1 MGLADLKS
9 RPFQPLIGEYP
20 WLVGEGPPHWLLDP
34 RGRARDAGPSP
45 LTSPSQAVDVGSRSQ
60 AVRGRG
66 VSAEQEAGMGGLRL
80 LAVAFTCCWW
90 PPGSQGKTLRGS
102 FSSAAARDAQ
112 GQSIGHFEFHGRCG
126 GGERDE
132 GSWAHPA
139 APRSPP
145 RVGSREP
152 AAARLGTSPSSP
164 ALTAW
169 PAASP
174 IVASRN
180 RGMRL
185 WPAPVLLLPRSL
197 YLPRLVAVF
206 CT

>member
-1 MGLADLKS
+1 MAV
-9 RPFQPLIGEYP
+9 RPPG
-20 WLVGEGPPHWLLDP
+20 
-34 RGRARDAGPSP
+34 AGPRRLSLSP
-45 LTSPSQAVDVGSRSQ
+45 HLPISSCRRGAAATGGW
-60 AVRGRG
+60 GRG

-126 GGERDE
+126 GGERNE

-139 APRSPP
+139 APPSPP

-164 ALTAW
+164 ALPAW
-169 PAASP
+169 PAAAP
-174 IVASRN
+174 IAASRN

-197 YLPRLVAVF
+197 
-206 CT
+206 